1 MTAPSTIKAAAA
13 LAEFAAHAAQ
23 TIASGKQI
31 DEYTLA
37 MIQNP
42 RWRNRIWDIHMN
54 RPRLITHFSDARP
67 FAARANAIEHSHPAP
82 PSRWSRLF
90 WVLCLGWVR

>member
-1 MTAPSTIKAAAA
+1 
-13 LAEFAAHAAQ
+13 
-23 TIASGKQI
+23 
-31 DEYTLA
+31 
-37 MIQNP
+37 
-42 RWRNRIWDIHMN
+42 MN

-67 FAARANAIEHSHPAP
+67 FSEASNRWQYRHPAP